1 MVDSFYI
8 LVINSITLLE
18 DLSGI
23 LVLVPFEFYY
33 VIMKLVVR
41 VIEAKNLPPTD
52 PNGLSDPYVRLQL
65 GKHRF
70 RTKVIKKCLNPK
82 WDEEFSFRV
91 DDLNEELVI
100 SVMDEDKFFN
110 DDFVGQLKVPI
121 SIVFEEEIKSL
132 GTAWY
137 SLQPKSKKSKNK
149 ESGEIRLSI
158 YFLQN
163 NATMESNDSGDLLL
177 HPRMTELPSRS
188 STSPSNSSSPVREEI
203 TSAKDEKSS
212 TQKTITG
219 RIAQIFS
226 KSSDM
231 SSTAS
236 RRSIDLDQSEISK
249 VEVSEMKAEDQ
260 SSNETFEEAMR
271 KLQSA
276 DQGSEIPSNLPAG
289 VFIDQQ
295 YVIAPEDLNELL
307 FSSDSNFLKSLA
319 EVQGNTELEIGPWK
333 FENDGE
339 IFKRLDSFDQY
350 ATLLSQTVKPADLK
364 DLSSNKEQALASL
377 HAEPES
383 DWRLAVQYF
392 GNFTVFATVF
402 MGLYVLVHI
411 WLAAPSTIQGLE
423 FGGLDLPDSIGEFVV
438 CAVLVL
444 QGECML
450 GKISRFIKAR
460 AQKGSD
466 HGIKAQGDG
475 WLLTVALIEGS
486 SLASVDSSG
495 LSDPYVVFT
504 CNGKTR
510 TSSIKFQKSNLTWN
524 EIFEFDAM
532 DDPPS
537 VLDVVVYDFDGPF
550 DEAASL
556 GHAEINFLKANIAD
570 LADIWVPLEGKL
582 ALACQSKLHLRIF
595 LDNTRGGNVAKDYLS
610 RMEKEV
616 GKKINLRSPQANSAF
631 QKLFGLPPEEF
642 LINDFTCHL
651 KRKMPLQGRLFLS
664 ARIIGFHANL
674 FGNKTKFFFL
684 WEDIEDIQVI
694 PPTFSSMGS
703 PIIVITLRKG
713 RGVDARHG
721 AKTQD
726 EQGRLRFHFQSFVSF
741 NVAHSGQR
749 ERKTEGRGETESG
762 SQNELR
768 QQQAWSI
775 SERDKGDIT
784 TFYFTRFHEHITE
797 EDLWAQFKKWGD
809 VRDIFIHKHRN
820 KGGRRYGFVRF
831 KGVLDKYRLEKQLDN
846 IILDGLKMY
855 VNVPKYGRGKA
866 RVKECTSKLGILKEG
881 HSREVEAGRHRAVQH
896 RNPQKSYTKVVST
909 IQTDDGKMKH
919 PKLPQLRYV
928 ESPLLMGEK
937 KWFTDAWVGR
947 LKKLQALERIEDDIP
962 WELGV
967 NVVPKYLGD
976 DMVLL
981 LGLADNK
988 AEHIIAEE
996 TQHGTSLFHSLE
1008 RWNPTMR
1015 PGHRLVWAQCWDIP
1029 IEAWD
1034 LGNIRKIAAAIGELV
1049 EVDDDVKEMRRM
1061 DRARI
1066 LIRTPWKPFFHHT
1079 VSSMISPY
1087 SPRYEIRR
1095 QPNNPH
1101 DDPEAVVDSGGGP
1114 RIGTGI
1120 PIGRA
1125 TDPPEANHSDDPGGN
1140 PLNVAHVQS
1149 ISCRGRKASL
1159 DGDTVPVA
1167 TDKPRSPLP
1176 KGPTAIENTVDITR
1190 EAGVMEQEDK
1200 GKGSETTINN
1210 GEINVGPTYQTAEGN
1225 KQWKVFI
1232 RRKGCKQ
1239 QMTQKDLTNGKATK
1253 SIFLGMNPHTES
1265 IGTAT
1270 SKRSKEANSQIP
1282 VKSIGADEGQ
1292 IEEALTQWEL
1302 AKLMGV
1308 STDSEQT
1315 TIIHKIIDMETRDK
1329 KKAEDLGLGRKVK
1342 WAAVRRLVRK
1352 HKVDILCI
1360 QETKKKQIDKPMCQ
1374 ALWGDMDVVWEFQP
1388 AVNTAGGLL
1397 CIWNEQTFKVERR
1410 VKGTGYILLE
1420 GVWTQKNQRL
1430 FIVNIYSPCDSQNK
1444 RELWES
1450 LMQLRQQIPEGMWC
1464 FLGDFN
1470 SIRHPSERQGVS
1482 HRGVELTEIP
1492 SVGRK
1497 FTWFKPNGA
1506 SKSKLDRFLASH
1518 EWLLKWPDCTTFV
1531 LDRNFSDHCPILL
1544 SATNTD
1550 KGPKPF
1556 KVFDC
1561 WLKDKSFVRTV
1572 TKCWRNAQPKGWG
1585 GYVLKEK
1592 IKNLKE
1598 ILKSTIMAL
1607 WKVRSLSPEQK
1618 VEFVEEQS
1626 DSKSLISDESGSFLG
1641 LDDVSMSEIYSCSL
1655 LIPAS
1660 YLMEIFSG
1668 GELDRRVM
1676 EKLGYLN
1683 YSYTPWV
1690 SENLDISE
1698 RAVYYKFEKRISS
1711 YKGEVTST
1719 QQRSPLPDG
1728 KGWLVEELM
1737 NLHGVPLGDY
1747 FNIHLRYQIE
1757 DLPPKAKGCRVQVL
1771 FGMEWLKSS
1780 KNQKRLTKNILE
1792 NLLERFKVTFS
1803 LAEKELLP
1811 N

>member
-339 IFKRLDSFDQY
+339 IFKRLVTYVKAPSKLIKAVKAYEEHTYLKADGKNFAVLVSVSTPDVMYGSTFRVEVLYVITPGPELPTGEQCSCLVVSWRMNFLQSTMMKGMIENGARQGMKDSFDQY

-741 NVAHSGQR
+741 NVAHR
-749 ERKTEGRGETESG
+749 
-762 SQNELR
+762 
-768 QQQAWSI
+768 
-775 SERDKGDIT
+775 
-784 TFYFTRFHEHITE
+784 
-797 EDLWAQFKKWGD
+797 
-809 VRDIFIHKHRN
+809 
-820 KGGRRYGFVRF
+820 
-831 KGVLDKYRLEKQLDN
+831 
-846 IILDGLKMY
+846 
-855 VNVPKYGRGKA
+855 
-866 RVKECTSKLGILKEG
+866 
-881 HSREVEAGRHRAVQH
+881 
-896 RNPQKSYTKVVST
+896 
-909 IQTDDGKMKH
+909 
-919 PKLPQLRYV
+919 
-928 ESPLLMGEK
+928 
-937 KWFTDAWVGR
+937 
-947 LKKLQALERIEDDIP
+947 
-962 WELGV
+962 
-967 NVVPKYLGD
+967 
-976 DMVLL
+976 
-981 LGLADNK
+981 
-988 AEHIIAEE
+988 
-996 TQHGTSLFHSLE
+996 
-1008 RWNPTMR
+1008 
-1015 PGHRLVWAQCWDIP
+1015 
-1029 IEAWD
+1029 
-1034 LGNIRKIAAAIGELV
+1034 
-1049 EVDDDVKEMRRM
+1049 
-1061 DRARI
+1061 
-1066 LIRTPWKPFFHHT
+1066 
-1079 VSSMISPY
+1079 
-1087 SPRYEIRR
+1087 
-1095 QPNNPH
+1095 
-1101 DDPEAVVDSGGGP
+1101 
-1114 RIGTGI
+1114 
-1120 PIGRA
+1120 
-1125 TDPPEANHSDDPGGN
+1125 
-1140 PLNVAHVQS
+1140 
-1149 ISCRGRKASL
+1149 
-1159 DGDTVPVA
+1159 
-1167 TDKPRSPLP
+1167 
-1176 KGPTAIENTVDITR
+1176 
-1190 EAGVMEQEDK
+1190 
-1200 GKGSETTINN
+1200 
-1210 GEINVGPTYQTAEGN
+1210 
-1225 KQWKVFI
+1225 
-1232 RRKGCKQ
+1232 
-1239 QMTQKDLTNGKATK
+1239 
-1253 SIFLGMNPHTES
+1253 
-1265 IGTAT
+1265 
-1270 SKRSKEANSQIP
+1270 
-1282 VKSIGADEGQ
+1282 
-1292 IEEALTQWEL
+1292 
-1302 AKLMGV
+1302 
-1308 STDSEQT
+1308 
-1315 TIIHKIIDMETRDK
+1315 
-1329 KKAEDLGLGRKVK
+1329 
-1342 WAAVRRLVRK
+1342 
-1352 HKVDILCI
+1352 
-1360 QETKKKQIDKPMCQ
+1360 
-1374 ALWGDMDVVWEFQP
+1374 
-1388 AVNTAGGLL
+1388 
-1397 CIWNEQTFKVERR
+1397 
-1410 VKGTGYILLE
+1410 
-1420 GVWTQKNQRL
+1420 
-1430 FIVNIYSPCDSQNK
+1430 
-1444 RELWES
+1444 
-1450 LMQLRQQIPEGMWC
+1450 
-1464 FLGDFN
+1464 
-1470 SIRHPSERQGVS
+1470 
-1482 HRGVELTEIP
+1482 
-1492 SVGRK
+1492 
-1497 FTWFKPNGA
+1497 
-1506 SKSKLDRFLASH
+1506 
-1518 EWLLKWPDCTTFV
+1518 
-1531 LDRNFSDHCPILL
+1531 
-1544 SATNTD
+1544 
-1550 KGPKPF
+1550 
-1556 KVFDC
+1556 
-1561 WLKDKSFVRTV
+1561 
-1572 TKCWRNAQPKGWG
+1572 
-1585 GYVLKEK
+1585 
-1592 IKNLKE
+1592 
-1598 ILKSTIMAL
+1598 TIMAL